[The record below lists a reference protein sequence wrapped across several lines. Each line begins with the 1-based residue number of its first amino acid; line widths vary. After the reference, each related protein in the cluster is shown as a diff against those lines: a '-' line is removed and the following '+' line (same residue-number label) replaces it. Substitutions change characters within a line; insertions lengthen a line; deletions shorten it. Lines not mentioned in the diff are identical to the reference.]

1 MKYIIKRIFITKGSD
16 RKSLHSDME
25 VTDLKKFKKEL
36 KEIYQ
41 ADRIDLTYETWE
53 QRKTLKLWNGKSYP
67 F

>member
-1 MKYIIKRIFITKGSD
+1 MKYIIKRIFRPKGSD

-53 QRKTLKLWNGKSYP
+53 
-67 F
+67 